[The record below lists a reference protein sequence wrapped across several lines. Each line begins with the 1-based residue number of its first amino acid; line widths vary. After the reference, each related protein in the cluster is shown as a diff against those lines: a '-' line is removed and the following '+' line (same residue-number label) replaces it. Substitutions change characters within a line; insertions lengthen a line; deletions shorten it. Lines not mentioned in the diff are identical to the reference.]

1 MFLQDV
7 HELSVLRKGMSV
19 KIIEPLT
26 LPGEYERMNM
36 RRAHQVLV
44 LGATGKT
51 GSRVAERLSAHEVS
65 VRTAARS
72 GADARFDWDNQ
83 ATWEEALRGV
93 MGLYL
98 VSPILRIDF
107 AGLVGQ
113 FLDQA
118 ERAGVRH
125 VTYLSAY
132 GMEYAPAEV
141 ALRAVELDL
150 AARGSLTSTVI
161 RPAWFM
167 EDFSETFL
175 QPVNDEIVVPA
186 GEGAEAFV
194 SVEDIAS
201 VAAVTLT
208 EPERH
213 AGRAYAPTG
222 PQALTMAEAAQ
233 LITAAAGRTITYRD
247 TDREQWIAAIISSG
261 VPAEYAQVLHRL
273 TETLAS
279 GNGARPNG
287 DVLAVTGMAPV
298 TFAEFAAKAAPAWK

>member
-1 MFLQDV
+1 
-7 HELSVLRKGMSV
+7 
-19 KIIEPLT
+19 
-26 LPGEYERMNM
+26 MNS
-36 RRAHQVLV
+36 ADANQVLV

-72 GADARFDWDNQ
+72 GADARFDWDNR
-83 ATWEEALRGV
+83 ATWEQTLRGAT
-93 MGLYL
+93 GLYL

-107 AGLVGQ
+107 AGLVGR

-132 GMEYAPAEV
+132 GMEHAPAEV

-186 GEGAEAFV
+186 GDGAEAFV
-194 SVEDIAS
+194 SVEDIAA
-201 VAAVTLT
+201 VAAATLT
-208 EPERH
+208 EPGKH

-222 PQALTMAEAAQ
+222 PQALAMAEAAAM
-233 LITAAAGRTITYRD
+233 ISAAAGRTITYRD
-247 TDREQWIAAIISSG
+247 TDREQWIAAIVSTGI
-261 VPAEYAQVLHRL
+261 PAEYAAVLRPL
-273 TETLAS
+273 TATVAS
-279 GNGARPNG
+279 GNGARPNS
-287 DVLAVTGMAPV
+287 DVLEVTGTAPV
-298 TFAEFAAKAAPAWK
+298 TFAEFAARTAPAWK

>member
-1 MFLQDV
+1 MLLQDV
-7 HELSVLRKGMSV
+7 HQMSVLRKILSV
-19 KIIEPLT
+19 KIIEALA
-26 LPGEYERMNM
+26 LPGDHEFMNSTDN
-36 RRAHQVLV
+36 HHVLV

-51 GSRVAERLSAHEVS
+51 GSRVAGRLSARGIS

-72 GADARFDWDNQ
+72 GADVHFDWDNP
-83 ATWEEALRGV
+83 ASWEEVLGGGT
-93 MGLYL
+93 GLYL
-98 VSPILRIDF
+98 LSPVLRIDF
-107 AGLVGQ
+107 ADLVAQ

-125 VTYLSAY
+125 VTCLSAY
-132 GMEYAPAEV
+132 GMEHAPAEV

-150 AARGSLTSTVI
+150 AARGSLASTII

-175 QPVNDEIVVPA
+175 QPVNDEITVPA
-186 GEGAEAFV
+186 GDGAEAFV

-208 EPERH
+208 DPEQH

-222 PQALTMAEAAQ
+222 PQALTMDEAAQ
-233 LITAAAGRTITYRD
+233 LISAAAGRAITYRD
-247 TDREQWIAAIISSG
+247 IDREEWIAAMVSTGI
-261 VPAEYAQVLHRL
+261 PAEYAQVLRPL
-273 TETLAS
+273 TATVAS

-287 DVLAVTGMAPV
+287 DVLEVTGAAPV
-298 TFAEFAAKAAPAWK
+298 AFADFADKTAPAWK

>member
-1 MFLQDV
+1 
-7 HELSVLRKGMSV
+7 MSV
-19 KIIEPLT
+19 KSIEALT
-26 LPGEYERMNM
+26 FPGHHECMN
-36 RRAHQVLV
+36 RTDTNQALV

-83 ATWEEALRGV
+83 ATWEQTLRGAT
-93 MGLYL
+93 GLYL
-98 VSPILRIDF
+98 VSPILRTSF
-107 AGLVGQ
+107 AELVGR

-132 GMEYAPAEV
+132 GMEHAPAAV

-186 GEGAEAFV
+186 GDGAEAFV
-194 SVEDIAS
+194 SVEDIAA

-208 EPERH
+208 EPETH

-222 PQALTMAEAAQ
+222 PQALTMAETAVM
-233 LITAAAGRTITYRD
+233 ISAAARRTITYRD
-247 TDREQWIAAIISSG
+247 TDREQWIAAMVSTGI
-261 VPAEYAQVLHRL
+261 PAEYAAVLRPL
-273 TETLAS
+273 TATVAS
-279 GNGARPNG
+279 GNGARPNS
-287 DVLAVTGMAPV
+287 DVLDVTGAAPV
-298 TFAEFAAKAAPAWK
+298 TFAEFAARTAPAWK

>member
-1 MFLQDV
+1 
-7 HELSVLRKGMSV
+7 
-19 KIIEPLT
+19 
-26 LPGEYERMNM
+26 MNSTDTN
-36 RRAHQVLV
+36 QVLV

-65 VRTAARS
+65 IRTAARS

-83 ATWEEALRGV
+83 ATWEHTLHGAT
-93 MGLYL
+93 GLYL

-107 AGLVGQ
+107 ADLVGR

-132 GMEYAPAEV
+132 GIEHAPAEV

-150 AARGSLTSTVI
+150 AVRGSLTSTVI

-186 GEGAEAFV
+186 GDGAEAFV
-194 SVEDIAS
+194 SVEDIAA
-201 VAAVTLT
+201 VAALTLT
-208 EPERH
+208 EPETH
-213 AGRAYAPTG
+213 AGRVYAPTG
-222 PQALTMAEAAQ
+222 PQALTMAEAAAM
-233 LITAAAGRTITYRD
+233 ISAAAGRTITYRD
-247 TDREQWIAAIISSG
+247 TDREQWIAAMVSTGI
-261 VPAEYAQVLHRL
+261 PAEYAAVLRPL
-273 TETLAS
+273 TATVAS
-279 GNGARPNG
+279 GNGARPNS
-287 DVLAVTGMAPV
+287 DVLDITGTAPV
-298 TFAEFAAKAAPAWK
+298 TFAEFAAKTAPAWK

>member
-1 MFLQDV
+1 
-7 HELSVLRKGMSV
+7 
-19 KIIEPLT
+19 
-26 LPGEYERMNM
+26 
-36 RRAHQVLV
+36 
-44 LGATGKT
+44 
-51 GSRVAERLSAHEVS
+51 

-72 GADARFDWDNQ
+72 GADVHFDWGNQ
-83 ATWEEALRGV
+83 GTWEEALGGAT
-93 MGLYL
+93 GLYL
-98 VSPILRIDF
+98 LSPVLRIDF
-107 AGLVGQ
+107 AGLVAQ

-132 GMEYAPAEV
+132 GMEHAPAEV

-175 QPVNDEIVVPA
+175 QPVNDEITVPA
-186 GEGAEAFV
+186 GDGAEAFV

-208 EPERH
+208 DPEQH

-222 PQALTMAEAAQ
+222 PQALTMDEAAQ
-233 LITAAAGRTITYRD
+233 LISAAAGRAITYRD
-247 TDREQWIAAIISSG
+247 TDREEWIAAMISTG
-261 VPAEYAQVLHRL
+261 IPAEYAQVLRPL
-273 TETLAS
+273 TATVAS
-279 GNGARPNG
+279 GNGARPNS
-287 DVLAVTGMAPV
+287 DVLEVTGTAPV
-298 TFAEFAAKAAPAWK
+298 TFAEFAAKTAPAWK

>member
-1 MFLQDV
+1 
-7 HELSVLRKGMSV
+7 MSV
-19 KIIEPLT
+19 KIIDTLT
-26 LPGEYERMNM
+26 FPGHHECMNSTDTN
-36 RRAHQVLV
+36 QVLV

-65 VRTAARS
+65 IRTAARS

-83 ATWEEALRGV
+83 ATWEQTLRGAT
-93 MGLYL
+93 GLYL

-107 AGLVGQ
+107 AGLVGR

-132 GMEYAPAEV
+132 GMEHAPAEV

-150 AARGSLTSTVI
+150 AVRGSLTSTVI

-186 GEGAEAFV
+186 GDGAEAFV
-194 SVEDIAS
+194 SVEDIAA
-201 VAAVTLT
+201 VAALTLT
-208 EPERH
+208 EPETH
-213 AGRAYAPTG
+213 AGRVYAPTG
-222 PQALTMAEAAQ
+222 PQALTMAEAAAM
-233 LITAAAGRTITYRD
+233 ISAAAGRTITYRD
-247 TDREQWIAAIISSG
+247 TDREQWIAAMVSSG
-261 VPAEYAQVLHRL
+261 VPAEYAQVLRPL
-273 TETLAS
+273 TATLAS
-279 GNGARPNG
+279 GNGARPNS
-287 DVLAVTGMAPV
+287 DVLDVIGTAPV
-298 TFAEFAAKAAPAWK
+298 TFAEFAAKTAPAWN

>member
-1 MFLQDV
+1 MNNKAD
-7 HELSVLRKGMSV
+7 
-19 KIIEPLT
+19 
-26 LPGEYERMNM
+26 ER
-36 RRAHQVLV
+36 VLV

-51 GSRVAERLSAHEVS
+51 GSRVAGRLSVRGAS

-72 GADARFDWDNQ
+72 GADVHFDWDNQ
-83 ATWEEALRGV
+83 ATWEEALRGAT
-93 MGLYL
+93 GLYL

-107 AGLVGQ
+107 AGLVGR

-161 RPAWFM
+161 RPGWFM

-186 GEGAEAFV
+186 GDGAEAFV
-194 SVEDIAS
+194 SVEDIAA
-201 VAAVTLT
+201 VAAVTLI
-208 EPERH
+208 EPEKH
-213 AGRAYAPTG
+213 AGHAYAPTG
-222 PQALTMAEAAQ
+222 PQALTMAEAAEM
-233 LITAAAGRTITYRD
+233 ISAVAGRTIAYRD
-247 TDREQWIAAIISSG
+247 ADREQWIAAMISTG
-261 VPAEYAQVLHRL
+261 VPAEYAQVLRPL
-273 TETLAS
+273 TATLAS
-279 GNGARPNG
+279 GNGARPNSDIL
-287 DVLAVTGMAPV
+287 DVTSAAPV
-298 TFAEFAAKAAPAWK
+298 TFAEFAAKTAPAWK

>member
-1 MFLQDV
+1 M
-7 HELSVLRKGMSV
+7 
-19 KIIEPLT
+19 
-26 LPGEYERMNM
+26 
-36 RRAHQVLV
+36 
-44 LGATGKT
+44 
-51 GSRVAERLSAHEVS
+51 
-65 VRTAARS
+65 RTAARS
-72 GADARFDWDNQ
+72 GADVHFDWDNQ
-83 ATWEEALRGV
+83 ATWEEALSGAT
-93 MGLYL
+93 GLYL

-107 AGLVGQ
+107 AELVGQ

-150 AARGSLTSTVI
+150 AAHGSLASTVI

-186 GEGAEAFV
+186 GDGAEAFV
-194 SVEDIAS
+194 SVEDIAA

-208 EPERH
+208 EPDKH

-222 PQALTMAEAAQ
+222 PQALTMAKAAEM
-233 LITAAAGRTITYRD
+233 ISAAAGRTIAYRD
-247 TDREQWIAAIISSG
+247 TDREEWIAAMVSSG
-261 VPAEYAQVLHRL
+261 LPAEYAQVLRPL
-273 TETLAS
+273 TATLAS
-279 GNGARPNG
+279 GNGARPNR
-287 DVLAVTGMAPV
+287 DVLDVSGKAPV
-298 TFAEFAAKAAPAWK
+298 TFVEFAAKTAPAWK

>member
-1 MFLQDV
+1 
-7 HELSVLRKGMSV
+7 MSI
-19 KIIEPLT
+19 KIIEALT
-26 LPGEYERMNM
+26 FRGEHERMNNTT
-36 RRAHQVLV
+36 ADQVLV

-51 GSRVAERLSAHEVS
+51 GSRVAGRLSVDGVS

-72 GADARFDWDNQ
+72 GADVHFDWDNQ
-83 ATWEEALRGV
+83 ATWEDALRGATE
-93 MGLYL
+93 LYL

-107 AGLVGQ
+107 AGLVSQ

-118 ERAGVRH
+118 VRAGVRH

-186 GEGAEAFV
+186 GDGAEAFV
-194 SVEDIAS
+194 SVEDIAA

-208 EPERH
+208 EPEKH
-213 AGRAYAPTG
+213 AGHAYAPTG
-222 PQALTMAEAAQ
+222 PQALTMAEAAEM
-233 LITAAAGRTITYRD
+233 ISAVAGRTITYRD
-247 TDREQWIAAIISSG
+247 TGREQWIAAMISTG
-261 VPAEYAQVLHRL
+261 IPAEYVQVLRPL
-273 TETLAS
+273 TATLAG
-279 GNGARPNG
+279 GNGARPNS
-287 DVLAVTGMAPV
+287 DVLDVTGTAPL
-298 TFAEFAAKAAPAWK
+298 TFAEFAAKTAPAWK

>member
-1 MFLQDV
+1 
-7 HELSVLRKGMSV
+7 MSV
-19 KIIEPLT
+19 KTIEALT
-26 LPGEYERMNM
+26 FPGHHECMN
-36 RRAHQVLV
+36 RTDTNQVLV

-83 ATWEEALRGV
+83 ATWEQTLRGAT
-93 MGLYL
+93 GLYL

-107 AGLVGQ
+107 AGLVGW

-132 GMEYAPAEV
+132 GMEHAPAAV

-150 AARGSLTSTVI
+150 AARGSLASTVI

-186 GEGAEAFV
+186 GDGTEAFV
-194 SVEDIAS
+194 SVEDIAA

-208 EPERH
+208 EPETH
-213 AGRAYAPTG
+213 AGRTYAPTG
-222 PQALTMAEAAQ
+222 PQALTIAEAAAM
-233 LITAAAGRTITYRD
+233 ISAAAGRTITYRD
-247 TDREQWIAAIISSG
+247 TDREQWIAAMVSTGI
-261 VPAEYAQVLHRL
+261 PAEYAAVLRPL
-273 TETLAS
+273 TATVAS

-287 DVLAVTGMAPV
+287 DVLEVTGTAPV
-298 TFAEFAAKAAPAWK
+298 TFAEFAARTAPAWK

>member
-1 MFLQDV
+1 
-7 HELSVLRKGMSV
+7 MSV
-19 KIIEPLT
+19 KIIEALT
-26 LPGEYERMNM
+26 FPDQYKRMKNTT
-36 RRAHQVLV
+36 AHQVLV

-51 GSRVAERLSAHEVS
+51 GSRVAERLSTHEVN

-83 ATWEEALRGV
+83 ATWEQTLRGAT
-93 MGLYL
+93 GLYL

-107 AGLVGQ
+107 AGLVGR

-132 GMEYAPAEV
+132 GMEHAPAEV

-186 GEGAEAFV
+186 GDGAEAFV
-194 SVEDIAS
+194 SVEDIAA

-208 EPERH
+208 EPGKH

-222 PQALTMAEAAQ
+222 PQALTIAEAAAM
-233 LITAAAGRTITYRD
+233 ISAAAGRTITYRD
-247 TDREQWIAAIISSG
+247 TDREQWIAAMVGTGI
-261 VPAEYAQVLHRL
+261 PAEYAAVLRPL
-273 TETLAS
+273 TATVAS
-279 GNGARPNG
+279 GNGGRPNS
-287 DVLAVTGMAPV
+287 DVLKVTGTAPI
-298 TFAEFAAKAAPAWK
+298 TFAEFAARTAPAWK

>member
-1 MFLQDV
+1 
-7 HELSVLRKGMSV
+7 MSV
-19 KIIEPLT
+19 KIIEALT
-26 LPGEYERMNM
+26 FPGQYERMKNTT
-36 RRAHQVLV
+36 AHQVLV

-51 GSRVAERLSAHEVS
+51 GSRVAERLSAQEVS

-83 ATWEEALRGV
+83 ATWEQTLRGAT
-93 MGLYL
+93 GLYL

-107 AGLVGQ
+107 AGLVGR

-132 GMEYAPAEV
+132 GMEHAPAEV

-150 AARGSLTSTVI
+150 AARGFLTSTVI

-186 GEGAEAFV
+186 GDGAEAFV
-194 SVEDIAS
+194 SVEDIAA

-208 EPERH
+208 EPGKH

-222 PQALTMAEAAQ
+222 PQALTMAEAAAM
-233 LITAAAGRTITYRD
+233 ISAAAGRTITYRD
-247 TDREQWIAAIISSG
+247 TDREQWIAAMVSTGI
-261 VPAEYAQVLHRL
+261 PAEYAAVLRPL
-273 TETLAS
+273 TATVAS
-279 GNGARPNG
+279 GNGARPNS
-287 DVLAVTGMAPV
+287 DVLKVTGTAPI
-298 TFAEFAAKAAPAWK
+298 TFAEFAARTAPAWK

>member
-1 MFLQDV
+1 
-7 HELSVLRKGMSV
+7 
-19 KIIEPLT
+19 
-26 LPGEYERMNM
+26 MNSTDTN
-36 RRAHQVLV
+36 QVLV

-72 GADARFDWDNQ
+72 AADVHFDWDKQ
-83 ATWEEALRGV
+83 ATWQEALRGV
-93 MGLYL
+93 TRLYL

-107 AGLVGQ
+107 AGLVGR
-113 FLDQA
+113 FLDHA

-132 GMEYAPAEV
+132 GMEHAPAEV

-150 AARGSLTSTVI
+150 AARDSLTSTVI

-186 GEGAEAFV
+186 GDGAESFV
-194 SVEDIAS
+194 SVEDIAAI
-201 VAAVTLT
+201 AAVTLT
-208 EPERH
+208 EPEKH

-222 PQALTMAEAAQ
+222 PQALTMAEAAVV
-233 LITAAAGRTITYRD
+233 ISAAAGRTITYRN
-247 TDREQWIAAIISSG
+247 TDREQWIAAMVSTGI
-261 VPAEYAQVLHRL
+261 PAEYAAVLRPL
-273 TETLAS
+273 TATVAS
-279 GNGARPNG
+279 GNGAHPNS
-287 DVLAVTGMAPV
+287 DVLDVTGTAPV
-298 TFAEFAAKAAPAWK
+298 TFAEFAARTAQAWK

>member
-1 MFLQDV
+1 
-7 HELSVLRKGMSV
+7 
-19 KIIEPLT
+19 
-26 LPGEYERMNM
+26 MNSTDTN
-36 RRAHQVLV
+36 QVLV

-83 ATWEEALRGV
+83 ATWEQTLRGAT
-93 MGLYL
+93 GLYL

-107 AGLVGQ
+107 AGLVGR

-132 GMEYAPAEV
+132 GMEHAPAEV

-175 QPVNDEIVVPA
+175 QPVNDEIVLPA
-186 GEGAEAFV
+186 GDGAEAFV
-194 SVEDIAS
+194 SVEDIAA

-208 EPERH
+208 EPETH
-213 AGRAYAPTG
+213 ARRAYAPTG
-222 PQALTMAEAAQ
+222 PQALTMAEAAAM
-233 LITAAAGRTITYRD
+233 ISAAAGRTITYRD
-247 TDREQWIAAIISSG
+247 TDREQWIAAMVSTGI
-261 VPAEYAQVLHRL
+261 PAEYAAVLRPL
-273 TETLAS
+273 TVTVAS
-279 GNGARPNG
+279 GNGARPNS
-287 DVLAVTGMAPV
+287 DVLDVTGAAPV
-298 TFAEFAAKAAPAWK
+298 TFAEFAARTAPAWK

>member
-1 MFLQDV
+1 
-7 HELSVLRKGMSV
+7 MSV
-19 KIIEPLT
+19 KIIEALT
-26 LPGEYERMNM
+26 FPDQYERMKNTT
-36 RRAHQVLV
+36 AHQVLV

-51 GSRVAERLSAHEVS
+51 GSRVAERLSAHEVN

-83 ATWEEALRGV
+83 ATWEQTLRGAT
-93 MGLYL
+93 GLYL

-107 AGLVGQ
+107 AGLVGR

-132 GMEYAPAEV
+132 GMEHAPAEV

-186 GEGAEAFV
+186 GDGAEAFV
-194 SVEDIAS
+194 SVEDIAA
-201 VAAVTLT
+201 VAAATLT
-208 EPERH
+208 EPGKH

-222 PQALTMAEAAQ
+222 PQALTMAEAAAM
-233 LITAAAGRTITYRD
+233 ISAAAGRTITYRD
-247 TDREQWIAAIISSG
+247 TDREQWIAAMVSTGI
-261 VPAEYAQVLHRL
+261 PAEYAAVLRPL
-273 TETLAS
+273 TATVAS
-279 GNGARPNG
+279 GNGARPNS
-287 DVLAVTGMAPV
+287 DVLKVTGAAPI
-298 TFAEFAAKAAPAWK
+298 TFAEFAARTAPAWK

>member
-1 MFLQDV
+1 
-7 HELSVLRKGMSV
+7 MSV
-19 KIIEPLT
+19 KIIEALT
-26 LPGEYERMNM
+26 FPDQYERMKNTT
-36 RRAHQVLV
+36 AHQVLV

-51 GSRVAERLSAHEVS
+51 GSRVAERLSAQEVN

-83 ATWEEALRGV
+83 ATWEQTLRGAT
-93 MGLYL
+93 GLYL

-107 AGLVGQ
+107 AGLVGR

-132 GMEYAPAEV
+132 GMEHAPAEV

-150 AARGSLTSTVI
+150 AARDSLTSTVI

-186 GEGAEAFV
+186 GDGAESFV
-194 SVEDIAS
+194 SVEDIAAI
-201 VAAVTLT
+201 AAVTLT
-208 EPERH
+208 EPEKH

-222 PQALTMAEAAQ
+222 PHALTMAEAAVV
-233 LITAAAGRTITYRD
+233 ISAAAGRTITYRN
-247 TDREQWIAAIISSG
+247 TDREQWIAAMVSTGI
-261 VPAEYAQVLHRL
+261 PAEYAAVLRPL
-273 TETLAS
+273 TATVAS
-279 GNGARPNG
+279 GNGARPNS
-287 DVLAVTGMAPV
+287 DVLEVTGTTPV
-298 TFAEFAAKAAPAWK
+298 TFAEFAGRTAPAWK

>member
-1 MFLQDV
+1 M
-7 HELSVLRKGMSV
+7 SVLRKIMSV
-19 KIIEPLT
+19 KIIEALT
-26 LPGEYERMNM
+26 FPDQYERMKSK
-36 RRAHQVLV
+36 ATKQVLV

-72 GADARFDWDNQ
+72 GADARFDWDDR
-83 ATWEEALRGV
+83 ATWEQTLRGATR
-93 MGLYL
+93 LYL

-107 AGLVGQ
+107 AGLVGR

-132 GMEYAPAEV
+132 GMEHAPAEV

-186 GEGAEAFV
+186 GDGAEAFV
-194 SVEDIAS
+194 SVEDIAA
-201 VAAVTLT
+201 VAAATLT
-208 EPERH
+208 EPGKH

-222 PQALTMAEAAQ
+222 PQALTMAEAAAM
-233 LITAAAGRTITYRD
+233 ISEAVGRTITYRD
-247 TDREQWIAAIISSG
+247 TDREEWIAAMVSTGI
-261 VPAEYAQVLHRL
+261 PAEYAAVLHPL
-273 TETLAS
+273 TATVAS
-279 GNGARPNG
+279 GNGARPNS
-287 DVLAVTGMAPV
+287 DVLDVTGTAPV
-298 TFAEFAAKAAPAWK
+298 TFAEFAARTAPAWK

>member
-1 MFLQDV
+1 
-7 HELSVLRKGMSV
+7 MSV
-19 KIIEPLT
+19 KIIEALT
-26 LPGEYERMNM
+26 FPDQYERMKNTT
-36 RRAHQVLV
+36 AHQVLV

-51 GSRVAERLSAHEVS
+51 GSRVAERLSAQEVN

-83 ATWEEALRGV
+83 ATWEQTLRGAT
-93 MGLYL
+93 GLYL

-107 AGLVGQ
+107 AGLVGR

-125 VTYLSAY
+125 VTYLSAH
-132 GMEYAPAEV
+132 GMEHAPAEV

-175 QPVNDEIVVPA
+175 QPVDDEIVVPA
-186 GEGAEAFV
+186 GDGAEAFV
-194 SVEDIAS
+194 SVDDIAA
-201 VAAVTLT
+201 VVAVTLT
-208 EPERH
+208 EPGKH

-222 PQALTMAEAAQ
+222 PQAFTMAEAAAM
-233 LITAAAGRTITYRD
+233 ISAAAGHAITYRD
-247 TDREQWIAAIISSG
+247 TDREQWIAAMVSTGI
-261 VPAEYAQVLHRL
+261 PAEYAAVLRPL
-273 TETLAS
+273 TATVAT
-279 GNGARPNG
+279 GNGARPNS
-287 DVLAVTGMAPV
+287 DVLEVTGTTPV
-298 TFAEFAAKAAPAWK
+298 TFAEFAAKTAPAWR